1 MVNHVK
7 IRPFTHCI
15 YGRYRGLQAG
25 VEVWLPL
32 VMSAFSALLAITIL
46 LASFYAMRYLRMRRL
61 ALGGD
66 LATAL
71 LQPEVTS

>member
-1 MVNHVK
+1 M
-7 IRPFTHCI
+7 
-15 YGRYRGLQAG
+15 LQAG

-32 VMSAFSALLAITIL
+32 VMSAFSALLAIAIL

-61 ALGGD
+61 AQGGD

-71 LQPEVTS
+71 LQPEVICPSYAIMQSCICPIVY